1 MNLRFRAKLSEFA
14 TFRYDFVAIK
24 SYRNL
29 TSLFDNPLRRNNTE
43 SVGISLKSHVIDTRT
58 GNGGFI
64 LVKDSDNS
72 CEFRLRE
79 QLFCRNKLINPV
91 LSVRKL
97 QYDFLSFENQY

>member
-1 MNLRFRAKLSEFA
+1 MFINEQMLSANDSDIFSG
-14 TFRYDFVAIK
+14 V
-24 SYRNL
+24 
-29 TSLFDNPLRRNNTE
+29 
-43 SVGISLKSHVIDTRT
+43 
-58 GNGGFI
+58 I